1 MEGLG
6 RVKGRGI
13 VEGAKGV
20 EVGSAVGGLAEGQS
34 RSSAAAERDVM
45 GVAGIDWEE
54 ELLARVDH

>member
-1 MEGLG
+1 ME
-6 RVKGRGI
+6 GRGI

-34 RSSAAAERDVM
+34 RSSAAAGRDVI

-54 ELLARVDH
+54 GLLARVDR